1 MCYILAVLLII
12 KYLSFFPIAAG
23 AVVSRDVPPY
33 SVVGGVP
40 ARFIKFNWTID
51 EIIAHEKELYPEENR
66 LSREELTELFERYG
80 KE

>member
-1 MCYILAVLLII
+1 MGRNGFDILII
-12 KYLSFFPIAAG
+12 KEGRGATIAAG
-23 AVVSRDVPPY
+23 AVVSRDVPSY

-40 ARFIKFNWTID
+40 ARFIKFNWAID

-80 KE
+80 KG